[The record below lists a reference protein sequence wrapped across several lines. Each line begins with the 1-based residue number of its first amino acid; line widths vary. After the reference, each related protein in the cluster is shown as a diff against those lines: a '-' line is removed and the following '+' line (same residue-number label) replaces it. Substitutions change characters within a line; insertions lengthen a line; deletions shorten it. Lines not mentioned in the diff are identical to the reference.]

1 MCCDLCNTLSLY
13 IDKNVNIRQE
23 ERKVNIYEIR
33 QDMRARHTRISDYEL
48 RVVYYARVSTDK
60 YDQLHSLEAQKTY
73 FENLLARNPNWTFVK
88 GYVDEGLTGTK
99 IDKRDSFIEMMRDAK
114 RGKFDLICTKEVSRF
129 ARNTLDSLSCT
140 RELLTYGVAVHFEND
155 NLNTIDEDC
164 DFRLT
169 TMASLAQEESRKT
182 SERLKFG
189 FRQSVEKG
197 TVLGNDSIWGYRKEK
212 GKLVIV
218 EEEAEMVRKI
228 FDLYANE
235 NLGVRAIAKILSD
248 SGLRNTNGNPFS
260 FSTIKGILVNPKYK
274 GFYCG
279 NKTHKVHFLSNE
291 IAYVPKDEWVVYE
304 DHEKVPPI
312 VSAELWDK
320 ANRKLKER
328 SEKMSSSDKTSYQN
342 KYLYSGK
349 IICGEHGTCYHHTI
363 YKYKNLGNKELWT
376 CKEYGNGNKCRNP
389 LVYNTEIDAVM
400 SEVYNQIICEK
411 TTIINELLELYKESG
426 STKAIAKAKHKTQTD
441 INDVLTKKKKL
452 LDLVAK
458 EAISDEEFK
467 EYNNELSIQVKELR
481 KRLAELEEEEQK
493 SLDLKESIDELR
505 SSIADELNFTEDLG
519 KNVVDSFIDK
529 IVVYKSEVENQ
540 IDLKIFL
547 KLLPN
552 TPQNFTE
559 DSHILTFGNGQIIQT
574 RGGNTRSL
582 KAYDLTFNY
591 ELCYRLE

>member
-1 MCCDLCNTLSLY
+1 
-13 IDKNVNIRQE
+13 
-23 ERKVNIYEIR
+23 
-33 QDMRARHTRISDYEL
+33 MRARHTRISDYNL

-88 GYVDEGLTGTK
+88 VYVDEGLTGTK

-114 RGKFDLICTKEVSRF
+114 RGKYDLIVTKEVSRF
-129 ARNTLDSLSCT
+129 ARNTVECLSCT
-140 RELLTYGVAVHFEND
+140 RELLTYGVAGLFEND

-218 EEEAEMVRKI
+218 EEEAEMVRTI
-228 FDLYANE
+228 FDLYANG
-235 NLGVRAIAKILSD
+235 NLGVRAIAKMLSE

-291 IAYVPKDEWVVYE
+291 IAYVPQDEWVMYE

-312 VSAELWDK
+312 VSAELWDR
-320 ANRKLKER
+320 ANKKLKER
-328 SEKMSSSDKTSYQN
+328 SEKMTSNDKTSYQN

-349 IICGEHGTCYHHTI
+349 IVCGEHGDCYHHTI
-363 YKYKNLGNKELWT
+363 YKYKSGNKELWA
-376 CKEYGNGNKCRNP
+376 CKRYNEGDKCRNP
-389 LVYNTEIDAVM
+389 LIYNTEIDAVM
-400 SEVYNQIICEK
+400 REVYNQIVCEK
-411 TTIINELLELYKESG
+411 TSIINDLIELYKESG
-426 STKAIAKAKHKTQTD
+426 STKAIAKTKYKIQSD
-441 INDVLTKKKKL
+441 INTLLLKKDKL
-452 LDLVAK
+452 LDLVMDDRL
-458 EAISDEEFK
+458 SNEEF
-467 EYNNELSIQVKELR
+467 EMRNNAFNEQIEELR
-481 KRLAELEEEEQK
+481 AKVSELDVEEQK
-493 SLDLKESIDELR
+493 SLDLKESIESLR
-505 SSIADELNFTEDLG
+505 SSIANELDFTEDIS

-529 IVVYKSEVENQ
+529 IVVYKSDVENQ

-547 KLLPN
+547 KLLPAA
-552 TPQNFTE
+552 PQNFSE
-559 DSHILTFGNGQIIQT
+559 NSHTLTFGSGKIVQI
-574 RGGNTRSL
+574 RGGNTRSM
-582 KAYDLTFNY
+582 KAYNLTLNY
-591 ELCYRLE
+591 DLCYHLE

>member
-1 MCCDLCNTLSLY
+1 M
-13 IDKNVNIRQE
+13 
-23 ERKVNIYEIR
+23 R
-33 QDMRARHTRISDYEL
+33 QDIRTRHTRLSDYKL

-60 YDQLHSLEAQKTY
+60 YDQLHSLDAQKTY
-73 FENLLARNPNWTFVK
+73 FENLLERNPNWTFIK

-114 RGKFDLICTKEVSRF
+114 MGKFDLICTKEVSRF

-140 RELLTYGVAVHFEND
+140 RELLNYGVAVLFEND

-169 TMASLAQEESRKT
+169 TMASIAQEESRKT

-189 FRQSVEKG
+189 FRESVKNG

-212 GKLVIV
+212 GKLIIV
-218 EEEAEMVRKI
+218 PEEAEMVKKI

-248 SGLRNTNGNPFS
+248 AGLRNTNGNPFS

-291 IAYVPKDEWVVYE
+291 VAYVPQEEWVMYE

-312 VSAELWDK
+312 VSSELWDR
-320 ANRKLKER
+320 ANKKLKER
-328 SEKMSSSDKTSYQN
+328 SAKMISSDKTSYQN

-349 IICGEHGTCYHHTI
+349 IICGEHGVCYHHTI
-363 YKYKNLGNKELWT
+363 YKYKSGNKELWT

-389 LVYNTEIDAVM
+389 LVYTVEIDAVM
-400 SEVYNQIICEK
+400 REVYSQIVCEK
-411 TTIINELLELYKESG
+411 TAIVNELIELYKEGG
-426 STKAIAKAKHKTQTD
+426 STKAIAKSKHKIQSD
-441 INDVLTKKKKL
+441 INSILAKKDKL
-452 LDLVAK
+452 LDLVMDDRLSNEEFEQRNNAFNRQIEEMRTK
-458 EAISDEEFK
+458 LSELDEE
-467 EYNNELSIQVKELR
+467 ER
-481 KRLAELEEEEQK
+481 K
-493 SLDLKESIDELR
+493 SLDLKESIETLR
-505 SSIADELNFTEDLG
+505 ASIANELDFSDELG
-519 KNVVDSFIDK
+519 KNVVDSFIDR
-529 IVVYKSEVENQ
+529 IVVYKSDTENE

-547 KLLPN
+547 KLLPTNIPWQKDVLDESDKKLSLGSN
-552 TPQNFTE
+552 T
-559 DSHILTFGNGQIIQT
+559 IVLT
-574 RGGNTRSL
+574 RGGNTNSL
-582 KAYDLTFNY
+582 KEYELKFNY
-591 ELCYRLE
+591 ELCYYLE

>member
-1 MCCDLCNTLSLY
+1 M
-13 IDKNVNIRQE
+13 
-23 ERKVNIYEIR
+23 NIYEMR
-33 QDMRARHTRISDYEL
+33 QDIRTRHTRLTDYNL

-60 YDQLHSLEAQKTY
+60 YDQLHSLDAQKTY
-73 FENLLARNPNWTFVK
+73 FENLLERNPNWTFIK

-114 RGKFDLICTKEVSRF
+114 MGKFDLICTKEVSRF

-140 RELLTYGVAVHFEND
+140 RELLNYGVAVLFEND

-169 TMASLAQEESRKT
+169 TMASIAQEESRKT

-189 FRQSVEKG
+189 FRESVKNG

-218 EEEAEMVRKI
+218 PEEAEMVRKI

-291 IAYVPKDEWVVYE
+291 VAYVPQEEWVMYE

-312 VSAELWDK
+312 VSAELWDR
-320 ANRKLKER
+320 ANKKLKER
-328 SEKMSSSDKTSYQN
+328 SAKMISSDKTSYQN

-349 IICGEHGTCYHHTI
+349 IICGEHGVCYHHTI
-363 YKYKNLGNKELWT
+363 YKYKSGNKELWT

-389 LVYNTEIDAVM
+389 LVYTTEIDAVM
-400 SEVYNQIICEK
+400 REVYSQIVCEK
-411 TTIINELLELYKESG
+411 TTIVNELIELYKEGG
-426 STKAIAKAKHKTQTD
+426 STKAIAKSKHKIQSD
-441 INDVLTKKKKL
+441 INSILAKKDKL
-452 LDLVAK
+452 LDLVMDDRL
-458 EAISDEEFK
+458 SNEEF
-467 EYNNELSIQVKELR
+467 EQRNNAFNRQIEEMRARLS
-481 KRLAELEEEEQK
+481 ELEEEERK
-493 SLDLKESIDELR
+493 SLDFKESIETLR
-505 SSIADELNFTEDLG
+505 ASIANELDFSDELG
-519 KNVVDSFIDK
+519 KNVVDSFIDR
-529 IVVYKSEVENQ
+529 IVVYKSDAENE

-547 KLLPN
+547 KLLPAN
-552 TPQNFTE
+552 IPWQKEVLEESDKKLSLGSNVI
-559 DSHILTFGNGQIIQT
+559 ILT
-574 RGGNTRSL
+574 RGGNTKSL
-582 KAYDLTFNY
+582 KEYELKFNY
-591 ELCYRLE
+591 ELCYYLE

>member
-1 MCCDLCNTLSLY
+1 M
-13 IDKNVNIRQE
+13 
-23 ERKVNIYEIR
+23 NIYEIR
-33 QDMRARHTRISDYEL
+33 QDIRARHTRISDYNL

-60 YDQLHSLEAQKTY
+60 YDQLHSLDAQKTY
-73 FENLLARNPNWTFVK
+73 FENLLERNPNWTFIK

-114 RGKFDLICTKEVSRF
+114 MGKFDLICTKEVSRF

-140 RELLTYGVAVHFEND
+140 RELLNYGVAVLFEND

-189 FRQSVEKG
+189 FRESVQKG

-218 EEEAEMVRKI
+218 PEEAEMVRKI
-228 FDLYANE
+228 FDLYAND

-291 IAYVPKDEWVVYE
+291 IAYVPQEEWVMYE

-312 VSAELWDK
+312 VSAELWDR
-320 ANRKLKER
+320 ANKKLKER
-328 SEKMSSSDKTSYQN
+328 SAKMISSDKTSYQN

-349 IICGEHGTCYHHTI
+349 IICGEHGVCYHHTI
-363 YKYKNLGNKELWT
+363 YKYKSGNKELWT

-389 LVYNTEIDAVM
+389 HVYTTEIDAVM
-400 SEVYNQIICEK
+400 REVYSQIVCEK
-411 TTIINELLELYKESG
+411 TTIVNELIELYKEGG
-426 STKAIAKAKHKTQTD
+426 STKAIAKTKHKIQSD
-441 INDVLTKKKKL
+441 INSILAKKDKL
-452 LDLVAK
+452 LDLVMDDRL
-458 EAISDEEFK
+458 SNEEF
-467 EYNNELSIQVKELR
+467 EQRNNAFNRQIEEMRARLS
-481 KRLAELEEEEQK
+481 ELEEEERK
-493 SLDLKESIDELR
+493 SLDFKESIETLR
-505 SSIADELNFTEDLG
+505 ASIANELDFSDELG
-519 KNVVDSFIDK
+519 KNVVDSFIDR
-529 IVVYKSEVENQ
+529 IVVYKSDAENE

-547 KLLPN
+547 KLLPAN
-552 TPQNFTE
+552 IPWQKEVLEESGKKLLLGSNVI
-559 DSHILTFGNGQIIQT
+559 ILT
-574 RGGNTRSL
+574 RGGNTKSL
-582 KAYDLTFNY
+582 KEYELKFNY
-591 ELCYRLE
+591 ELCYYLE

>member
-1 MCCDLCNTLSLY
+1 MRKKHTL
-13 IDKNVNIRQE
+13 
-23 ERKVNIYEIR
+23 
-33 QDMRARHTRISDYEL
+33 
-48 RVVYYARVSTDK
+48 
-60 YDQLHSLEAQKTY
+60 KTC
-73 FENLLARNPNWTFVK
+73 
-88 GYVDEGLTGTK
+88 YVDEGLTGTK

-140 RELLTYGVAVHFEND
+140 RELLTYGVAVLFEND

-189 FRQSVEKG
+189 FRESVKKG
-197 TVLGNDSIWGYRKEK
+197 TVLGNDCIWGYRKEK

-218 EEEAEMVRKI
+218 PEEAEMVRTI
-228 FDLYANE
+228 FDLYANG
-235 NLGVRAIAKILSD
+235 NLGIRAVAKMLSD

-349 IICGEHGTCYHHTI
+349 IVCGEHGDCYHHTI
-363 YKYKNLGNKELWT
+363 YKYKSGNKELWT
-376 CKEYGNGNKCRNP
+376 CKKYNEGDKCRNP
-389 LVYNTEIDAVM
+389 IVYTTEIDAVM
-400 SEVYNQIICEK
+400 REVYNQIICEK
-411 TTIINELLELYKESG
+411 TSIINDLIELYKESG
-426 STKAIAKAKHKTQTD
+426 STKAIAKSKHKIEAD
-441 INDVLTKKKKL
+441 INAILAKKDKL
-452 LDLVAK
+452 LDLAMDGRL
-458 EAISDEEFK
+458 SNEEF
-467 EYNNELSIQVKELR
+467 EQRNNAFNNQIEELR
-481 KRLAELEEEEQK
+481 AKLSELDEDEQK
-493 SLDLKESIDELR
+493 SLDLKESIESLR
-505 SSIADELNFTEDLG
+505 SSIANELNFTEDIG

-529 IVVYKSEVENQ
+529 IVVYKSEAPNQ

-547 KLLPN
+547 KLLP
-552 TPQNFTE
+552 TAPQNFTE
-559 DSHILTFGNGQIIQT
+559 NSHTLTFNSGQIVQT
-574 RGGNTRSL
+574 RGGNSRTL

>member
-1 MCCDLCNTLSLY
+1 M
-13 IDKNVNIRQE
+13 
-23 ERKVNIYEIR
+23 NIYEIR
-33 QDMRARHTRISDYEL
+33 QDIRARHTRISDYNL

-60 YDQLHSLEAQKTY
+60 YDQLHSLDAQKTY
-73 FENLLARNPNWTFVK
+73 FENLLERNPNWTFIK

-114 RGKFDLICTKEVSRF
+114 MGKFDLICTKEVSRF

-140 RELLTYGVAVHFEND
+140 RELLNYGVAVLFEND

-189 FRQSVEKG
+189 FRESVQKG

-218 EEEAEMVRKI
+218 PEEAEMVRKI

-260 FSTIKGILVNPKYK
+260 FSTIKGILINPKYK

-291 IAYVPKDEWVVYE
+291 IAYVPQEEWVMYE

-312 VSAELWDK
+312 VSAELWDR
-320 ANRKLKER
+320 ANKKLKER
-328 SEKMSSSDKTSYQN
+328 SAKMISSDKTSYQN

-349 IICGEHGTCYHHTI
+349 IICGEHGVCYHHTI
-363 YKYKNLGNKELWT
+363 YKYKSGNKELWT

-389 LVYNTEIDAVM
+389 HVYTTEIDAVM
-400 SEVYNQIICEK
+400 REVYSQIVCEK
-411 TTIINELLELYKESG
+411 TTIVNELIELYKEGG
-426 STKAIAKAKHKTQTD
+426 STKAIAKTKHKIQSD
-441 INDVLTKKKKL
+441 INSILAKKDKL
-452 LDLVAK
+452 LDLVMDDRL
-458 EAISDEEFK
+458 SNEEF
-467 EYNNELSIQVKELR
+467 EQRNNAFNRQIEEMRARLS
-481 KRLAELEEEEQK
+481 ELEEEERK
-493 SLDLKESIDELR
+493 SLDFKESIETLR
-505 SSIADELNFTEDLG
+505 ASIANELDFSDELG
-519 KNVVDSFIDK
+519 KNVVDSFIDR
-529 IVVYKSEVENQ
+529 IVVYKSDAENE

-547 KLLPN
+547 KLLPAN
-552 TPQNFTE
+552 IPWQKEVLEESDKKLSLGSNVI
-559 DSHILTFGNGQIIQT
+559 ILT
-574 RGGNTRSL
+574 RGGNTKSL
-582 KAYDLTFNY
+582 KEYELKFNY
-591 ELCYRLE
+591 ELCYYLE

>member
-1 MCCDLCNTLSLY
+1 M
-13 IDKNVNIRQE
+13 
-23 ERKVNIYEIR
+23 R
-33 QDMRARHTRISDYEL
+33 QDIRTRHTRLTDYNL

-60 YDQLHSLEAQKTY
+60 YDQLHSLDAQKTY
-73 FENLLARNPNWTFVK
+73 FENLLERNPNWTFIK

-114 RGKFDLICTKEVSRF
+114 MGKFDLICTKEVSRF

-140 RELLTYGVAVHFEND
+140 RELLNYGVAVLFEND

-169 TMASLAQEESRKT
+169 TMASIAQEESRKT

-189 FRQSVEKG
+189 FRESVKNG

-218 EEEAEMVRKI
+218 PEEAEMVRKI

-291 IAYVPKDEWVVYE
+291 VAYVPQEEWVMYE

-312 VSAELWDK
+312 VSAELWDR
-320 ANRKLKER
+320 ANKKLKER
-328 SEKMSSSDKTSYQN
+328 SAKMISSDKTSYQN

-349 IICGEHGTCYHHTI
+349 IICGEHGVCYHHTI
-363 YKYKNLGNKELWT
+363 YKYKSGNKELWT

-389 LVYNTEIDAVM
+389 LVYTAEIDAVM
-400 SEVYNQIICEK
+400 REVYSQIVCEK
-411 TTIINELLELYKESG
+411 TTIVNELIELYKEGG
-426 STKAIAKAKHKTQTD
+426 STKAIAKSKHKIQSD
-441 INDVLTKKKKL
+441 INSILAKKDKL
-452 LDLVAK
+452 LDLVMDDRLSNEEFEQRNNAFNRQI
-458 EAISDEEFK
+458 EEMRARLSELDEE
-467 EYNNELSIQVKELR
+467 ER
-481 KRLAELEEEEQK
+481 K
-493 SLDLKESIDELR
+493 SLDFRESIETLR
-505 SSIADELNFTEDLG
+505 ASIANELDFSDELG
-519 KNVVDSFIDK
+519 KNVVDSFIDR
-529 IVVYKSEVENQ
+529 IVVYKSNAENE

-547 KLLPN
+547 KLLPTNIPWQKDVLDESDKKLSLGSN
-552 TPQNFTE
+552 TI
-559 DSHILTFGNGQIIQT
+559 ILT
-574 RGGNTRSL
+574 RGGNTKSL
-582 KAYDLTFNY
+582 KEYELKFNY
-591 ELCYRLE
+591 ELCYYLE

>member
-1 MCCDLCNTLSLY
+1 M
-13 IDKNVNIRQE
+13 
-23 ERKVNIYEIR
+23 NIYEIR
-33 QDMRARHTRISDYEL
+33 QDIRARHTRISDYNL

-60 YDQLHSLEAQKTY
+60 YDQLHSLDAQKTY
-73 FENLLARNPNWTFVK
+73 FENLLERNPNWTFIK

-114 RGKFDLICTKEVSRF
+114 MGKFDLICTKEVSRF

-140 RELLTYGVAVHFEND
+140 RELLNYGVAVLFEND

-189 FRQSVEKG
+189 FRESVQKG

-218 EEEAEMVRKI
+218 PEEAEMVRKI

-235 NLGVRAIAKILSD
+235 NLGVRAIAKIISD

-291 IAYVPKDEWVVYE
+291 IAYVPQEEWVMYE

-312 VSAELWDK
+312 VSAELWDR
-320 ANRKLKER
+320 ANKKLKER
-328 SEKMSSSDKTSYQN
+328 SAKMISSDKTSYQN

-349 IICGEHGTCYHHTI
+349 IICGEHGVCYHHTI
-363 YKYKNLGNKELWT
+363 YKYKSGNKELWT

-389 LVYNTEIDAVM
+389 HVYTTEIDAVM
-400 SEVYNQIICEK
+400 REVYSQIVCEK
-411 TTIINELLELYKESG
+411 TTIVNELIELYKEGG
-426 STKAIAKAKHKTQTD
+426 STKAIAKTKHKIQSD
-441 INDVLTKKKKL
+441 INSILAKKDKL
-452 LDLVAK
+452 LDLVMDDRL
-458 EAISDEEFK
+458 SNEEF
-467 EYNNELSIQVKELR
+467 EQRNNAFNRQIEEMRARLS
-481 KRLAELEEEEQK
+481 ELEEEERK
-493 SLDLKESIDELR
+493 SLDFKESIETLR
-505 SSIADELNFTEDLG
+505 ASIANELDFSDELG
-519 KNVVDSFIDK
+519 KNVVDSFIDR
-529 IVVYKSEVENQ
+529 IVVYKSNAENE

-547 KLLPN
+547 KLLPANIPWQKDVLDESDKKLSLGSN
-552 TPQNFTE
+552 TI
-559 DSHILTFGNGQIIQT
+559 ILT
-574 RGGNTRSL
+574 RGGNTKSL
-582 KAYDLTFNY
+582 KEYELKFNY
-591 ELCYRLE
+591 ELCYYLE

>member
-1 MCCDLCNTLSLY
+1 M
-13 IDKNVNIRQE
+13 
-23 ERKVNIYEIR
+23 NIYEIR
-33 QDMRARHTRISDYEL
+33 QDMRARHTRISDYNL

-140 RELLTYGVAVHFEND
+140 RELLTYGVAVLFEND

-189 FRQSVEKG
+189 FRESVKKG

-218 EEEAEMVRKI
+218 EEEAEMVRTI
-228 FDLYANE
+228 FDLYANG

-349 IICGEHGTCYHHTI
+349 IVCGEHGTCYHHTI
-363 YKYKNLGNKELWT
+363 YKYKNLGNKELWA

-389 LVYNTEIDAVM
+389 LVYTTEMDAVM
-400 SEVYNQIICEK
+400 REVYNQIICEK
-411 TTIINELLELYKESG
+411 TSIINELIDLYKESG
-426 STKAIAKAKHKTQTD
+426 STKAIAKSKHKIEAD
-441 INDVLTKKKKL
+441 INAILAKKDKL
-452 LDLVAK
+452 LDLAMDGRL
-458 EAISDEEFK
+458 SNEEF
-467 EYNNELSIQVKELR
+467 EQRNNSFNAQVSELR
-481 KRLAELEEEEQK
+481 VRLSELDEEEQK
-493 SLDLKESIDELR
+493 SLDLKESIEGLR
-505 SSIADELNFTEDLG
+505 SSIANELNFTEDLG

-540 IDLKIFL
+540 IYIKIFL
-547 KLLPN
+547 KLLP
-552 TPQNFTE
+552 TAPQNFT
-559 DSHILTFGNGQIIQT
+559 
-574 RGGNTRSL
+574 
-582 KAYDLTFNY
+582 
-591 ELCYRLE
+591 

>member
-1 MCCDLCNTLSLY
+1 M
-13 IDKNVNIRQE
+13 
-23 ERKVNIYEIR
+23 NIYEIR
-33 QDMRARHTRISDYEL
+33 QDIRARHTRISDYNL

-60 YDQLHSLEAQKTY
+60 YDQLHSLDAQKTY
-73 FENLLARNPNWTFVK
+73 FENLLERNPNWTFIK

-114 RGKFDLICTKEVSRF
+114 MGKFDLICTKEGSRF

-140 RELLTYGVAVHFEND
+140 RELLNYGVAVLFEND

-189 FRQSVEKG
+189 FRESVKNG

-218 EEEAEMVRKI
+218 PEEAEMVRKI

-260 FSTIKGILVNPKYK
+260 FSTIKGILINPKYK

-291 IAYVPKDEWVVYE
+291 IAYVPQEEWVMYE

-312 VSAELWDK
+312 VPAELWDK
-320 ANRKLKER
+320 ANKNLKER
-328 SEKMSSSDKTSYQN
+328 SAKMISSDKTSYQN

-349 IICGEHGTCYHHTI
+349 IICGEHGVCYHHTI
-363 YKYKNLGNKELWT
+363 YKYKSGNKELWT

-389 LVYNTEIDAVM
+389 HVYTTEIDAVM
-400 SEVYNQIICEK
+400 REVYSQIVCEK
-411 TTIINELLELYKESG
+411 TTIVNELIELYKEGG
-426 STKAIAKAKHKTQTD
+426 STKAIAKTKHKIQSD
-441 INDVLTKKKKL
+441 INSILAKKDKL
-452 LDLVAK
+452 LDLVMDDRL
-458 EAISDEEFK
+458 SNEEF
-467 EYNNELSIQVKELR
+467 EQRNNAFNRQIEEMRARLSD
-481 KRLAELEEEEQK
+481 LEEEERK
-493 SLDLKESIDELR
+493 SLDFKESIETLR
-505 SSIADELNFTEDLG
+505 ASIANELDFSDELG
-519 KNVVDSFIDK
+519 KNVVDSFIDR
-529 IVVYKSEVENQ
+529 IVVYKSDAENE

-547 KLLPN
+547 KLLPADI
-552 TPQNFTE
+552 PWQKDVLE
-559 DSHILTFGNGQIIQT
+559 ESDKKLSLGSSALILT
-574 RGGNTRSL
+574 RGGNTKSL
-582 KAYDLTFNY
+582 KEYELKFNY
-591 ELCYRLE
+591 ELCYYLE

>member
-1 MCCDLCNTLSLY
+1 M
-13 IDKNVNIRQE
+13 
-23 ERKVNIYEIR
+23 NIYEIR
-33 QDMRARHTRISDYEL
+33 QDMRVKHTRLSDYNL

-73 FENLLARNPNWTFVK
+73 FENLLERNPNWTFVK

-114 RGKFDLICTKEVSRF
+114 TGKFDLICTKEVSRF
-129 ARNTLDSLSCT
+129 ARNTLDSLRCT
-140 RELLTYGVAVHFEND
+140 RELLTYGVAVLFEND

-212 GKLVIV
+212 GRLVIV
-218 EEEAEMVRKI
+218 EEEAKMVKKI

-235 NLGVRAIAKILSD
+235 NFGVRAIAKILSD

-291 IAYVPKDEWVVYE
+291 IAYVPQEEWVMYE

-312 VSAELWDK
+312 VSPELWDR
-320 ANRKLKER
+320 ANNKLKER
-328 SEKMSSSDKTSYQN
+328 RNKMISSDKTSYQN

-349 IICGEHGTCYHHTI
+349 IVCGEHNTCYHHNI
-363 YKYKNLGNKELWT
+363 YRYKIGTKEFWA

-389 LVYNTEIDAVM
+389 LIYTSEVDAVM
-400 SEVYNQIICEK
+400 REVYNQIISEK
-411 TTIINELLELYKESG
+411 TDIINDLIELYKESG
-426 STKAIAKAKHKTQTD
+426 NARTIAKSKHKTQSD
-441 INDVLTKKKKL
+441 INAILTKKDKL
-452 LDLVAK
+452 LDLAM
-458 EAISDEEFK
+458 EDRLSNDEFEQR
-467 EYNNELSIQVKELR
+467 NNAFNRQIDELR
-481 KRLAELEEEEQK
+481 ARLFELEEEEQK
-493 SLDLKESIDELR
+493 SLDLKESIESLR
-505 SSIADELNFTEDLG
+505 ASIANELEFTEDLG
-519 KNVVDSFIDK
+519 KNVIDSFVDK
-529 IVVYKSEVENQ
+529 IVVYKSEVENH

-547 KLLPN
+547 KLLPAAS
-552 TPQNFTE
+552 QNFNE
-559 DSHILTFGNGQIIQT
+559 NSHILTFGSGQIIVT
-574 RGGNTRSL
+574 RGGNSRSK

-591 ELCYRLE
+591 DLCYHLEYAVKYTL

>member
-1 MCCDLCNTLSLY
+1 M
-13 IDKNVNIRQE
+13 
-23 ERKVNIYEIR
+23 NIYEIR
-33 QDMRARHTRISDYEL
+33 QDMRARHTRISDYNL

-60 YDQLHSLEAQKTY
+60 YDQIHSLEAQKTY

-114 RGKFDLICTKEVSRF
+114 RGKFDMICTKEVSRF

-155 NLNTIDEDC
+155 NLNTIDEDS

-218 EEEAEMVRKI
+218 EEEAEMVRTI
-228 FDLYANE
+228 FDLYANG
-235 NLGVRAIAKILSD
+235 NLGVRAIAKMLSD
-248 SGLRNTNGNPFS
+248 SGLRNTTGNPFS

-349 IICGEHGTCYHHTI
+349 IVCGEHGTCYHHTI
-363 YKYKNLGNKELWT
+363 YKYKNLGNKELWA

-389 LVYNTEIDAVM
+389 LVYTTEMDAVM
-400 SEVYNQIICEK
+400 REVYNQIICEK
-411 TTIINELLELYKESG
+411 TSIINELIELYKESG
-426 STKAIAKAKHKTQTD
+426 STKAIAKSKHKIQAD
-441 INDVLTKKKKL
+441 INDILAKKDKL
-452 LDLVAK
+452 LDLATDGRL
-458 EAISDEEFK
+458 SNEEFQQR
-467 EYNNELSIQVKELR
+467 NNSFNAQVSELR
-481 KRLAELEEEEQK
+481 ARLSELEEEEQK
-493 SLDLKESIDELR
+493 SLDLKESIEGLR
-505 SSIADELNFTEDLG
+505 SSIANELDFTEDLG
-519 KNVVDSFIDK
+519 KNVVDSFVDK

-547 KLLPN
+547 KLLP
-552 TPQNFTE
+552 TAPQNFTE
-559 DSHILTFGNGQIIQT
+559 DSHILTFGSGQIVQT

-582 KAYDLTFNY
+582 KAYNLTFNY

>member
-1 MCCDLCNTLSLY
+1 M
-13 IDKNVNIRQE
+13 
-23 ERKVNIYEIR
+23 NIYEIR
-33 QDMRARHTRISDYEL
+33 QDMRARHTRISDYNL

-114 RGKFDLICTKEVSRF
+114 RGKFDMICTKEVSRF

-363 YKYKNLGNKELWT
+363 YKYKNLGVKELWT

>member
-1 MCCDLCNTLSLY
+1 
-13 IDKNVNIRQE
+13 
-23 ERKVNIYEIR
+23 
-33 QDMRARHTRISDYEL
+33 MRARHTRISDYNL

-114 RGKFDLICTKEVSRF
+114 RGKFDMICTKEVSRF

-363 YKYKNLGNKELWT
+363 YKYKNLGVKELWT

>member
-1 MCCDLCNTLSLY
+1 M
-13 IDKNVNIRQE
+13 
-23 ERKVNIYEIR
+23 NIYEIR
-33 QDMRARHTRISDYEL
+33 QDMRARHTRISDYNL

-114 RGKFDLICTKEVSRF
+114 RGKFDMICTKEVSRF

-218 EEEAEMVRKI
+218 PEEAEMVRTI
-228 FDLYANE
+228 FDLYANG
-235 NLGVRAIAKILSD
+235 NLGVRAIAKILSE

-312 VSAELWDK
+312 VSAQLWDK

-363 YKYKNLGNKELWT
+363 YKYKNLGVKELWT

-389 LVYNTEIDAVM
+389 IVYNTEIDAVM

-529 IVVYKSEVENQ
+529 IVVYKGEVENQ